1 MAERSEVFEK
11 IKGLAVEVLG
21 VDGDKVAE
29 DARFKEDLDADSL
42 DIVEF
47 VMGMEE
53 EFDVELPES
62 EVEGVGTVGQAVDL
76 VISKLG

>member
-1 MAERSEVFEK
+1 MAREETFTT
-11 IKGLAVEVLG
+11 IKDLAVELLG
-21 VDGDKVAE
+21 VDADKVTE

-53 EFDVELPES
+53 KFDIELPES
-62 EVEGVGTVGQAVDL
+62 EVEGVTTVGQAVDL
-76 VISKLG
+76 VESKLS

>member
-1 MAERSEVFEK
+1 MERSEIFTS
-11 IKGLAVEVLG
+11 IKELAVELLG
-21 VDGDKVAE
+21 VDESKVTE

-53 EFDVELPES
+53 KFEVELPEN
-62 EVEGVGTVGQAVDL
+62 EVEGVATVGQAVDL
-76 VISKLG
+76 ITSKQG

>member
-1 MAERSEVFEK
+1 MQREEAFTT
-11 IKGLAVEVLG
+11 IKDLAVELLA
-21 VDGDKVAE
+21 VDAGKVTE

-53 EFDVELPES
+53 KFDVELPES
-62 EVEGVGTVGQAVDL
+62 EVEGVATVGQAVDL
-76 VISKLG
+76 VMSKLS

>member
-1 MAERSEVFEK
+1 MERSEIFSS
-11 IKGLAVEVLG
+11 IKELAVELLG
-21 VDGDKVAE
+21 VDESKVTE

-53 EFDVELPES
+53 KFDVELPES
-62 EVEGVGTVGQAVDL
+62 EVEGVTTVGQAVDL
-76 VISKLG
+76 ITTKK

>member
-1 MAERSEVFEK
+1 MERSGNFYINK
-11 IKGLAVEVLG
+11 RTSSRTLG
-21 VDGDKVAE
+21 VDESKVTE

-53 EFDVELPES
+53 SLKLNFQKMKLKALL
-62 EVEGVGTVGQAVDL
+62 QL
-76 VISKLG
+76 VKQLT